1 MKKLLST
8 TSKKVLL
15 ATSILA
21 MSSTAMAN
29 SSGTLDDETGVNSV
43 INVVAKYITPITVGL
58 NLTDIDF
65 GDVYTD
71 SDVTVQN
78 IAADVK
84 GEFGETFTYSI
95 AASGTAGLLVI
106 AGTDTGGTGVAFT
119 ADTST
124 AAELNFTV
132 DLDTSKL
139 TPDTDVSETVTFT
152 VYYDAIAD
160 TGTTPNGDYVAPTA
174 NAS

>member
-1 MKKLLST
+1 MNKSFIT

-29 SSGTLDDETGVNSV
+29 TSTVLDDETGVNSV
-43 INVVAKYITPITVGL
+43 VSVIAKYITPITVAL
-58 NLTDIDF
+58 DTSIINF

-71 SDVTVQN
+71 SDVTIKSV
-78 IAADVK
+78 AADVK
-84 GEFGETFTYSI
+84 GEFGETFSYTLVTT
-95 AASGTAGLLVI
+95 GTSGLLVL
-106 AGTDTGGTGVAFT
+106 GGDTGGTSVPFD

-124 AAELNFTV
+124 AAELTFTV

-139 TPDTDVSETVTFT
+139 ATDTDVSESITFA
-152 VYYDAIAD
+152 VFYDDIAD
-160 TGTTPNGDYVAPTA
+160 TSTTANGSYTAPTTNSA
-174 NAS
+174 

>member
-1 MKKLLST
+1 MKKSFLV

-29 SSGTLDDETGVNSV
+29 SSNTLDDTVVNSV
-43 INVVAKYITPITVGL
+43 VNVVAKYITPITL
-58 NLTDIDF
+58 ALDTSDIDF

-71 SDVTVQN
+71 SDVTVKSV
-78 IAADVK
+78 AADVE
-84 GEFGETFTYSI
+84 GEFGETFSYTLVTT
-95 AASGTAGLLVI
+95 GTSGLLVL
-106 AGTDTGGTGVAFT
+106 GGDTGGTSVPFD

-124 AAELNFTV
+124 AAELTFTV

-139 TPDTDVSETVTFT
+139 ATDTDVSESITFA
-152 VYYDAIAD
+152 VFYDDIAN
-160 TGTTPNGDYVAPTA
+160 TSTTANGSYTAPTT
-174 NAS
+174 NTG

>member
-1 MKKLLST
+1 MKKLLLT

-29 SSGTLDDETGVNSV
+29 SSTVLDDETGVNSV
-43 INVVAKYITPITVGL
+43 VSVVANYITPITL
-58 NLTDIDF
+58 ALDTSIINF

-71 SDVTVQN
+71 SDVTIKSV
-78 IAADVK
+78 AADVQ
-84 GEFGETFTYSI
+84 GELGETFTYTLV
-95 AASGTAGLLVI
+95 ASGITDLIVLAG
-106 AGTDTGGTGVAFT
+106 DTGGTKVAFD

-124 AAELNFTV
+124 AAELTFTV

-139 TPDTDVSETVTFT
+139 AENTDVDETVTFT

-160 TGTTPNGDYVAPTA
+160 TSTTKDSGYVAPTT
-174 NAS
+174 NTG

>member
-1 MKKLLST
+1 MKKSFLT

-29 SSGTLDDETGVNSV
+29 TSATLDDQTGVNSV

-78 IAADVK
+78 
-84 GEFGETFTYSI
+84 
-95 AASGTAGLLVI
+95 
-106 AGTDTGGTGVAFT
+106 
-119 ADTST
+119 
-124 AAELNFTV
+124 
-132 DLDTSKL
+132 
-139 TPDTDVSETVTFT
+139 
-152 VYYDAIAD
+152 
-160 TGTTPNGDYVAPTA
+160 
-174 NAS
+174 